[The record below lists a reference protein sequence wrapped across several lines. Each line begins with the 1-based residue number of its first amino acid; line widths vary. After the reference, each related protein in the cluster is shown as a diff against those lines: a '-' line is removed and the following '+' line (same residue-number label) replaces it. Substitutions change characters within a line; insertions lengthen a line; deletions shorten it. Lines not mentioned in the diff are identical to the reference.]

1 MLFREAQGLGRS
13 RPEKGEERVRRRDG
27 WILPEEF
34 IPFHFENNEGEF
46 EQKQGV
52 IWPTFLKDDSVDL
65 FLET

>member
-1 MLFREAQGLGRS
+1 M
-13 RPEKGEERVRRRDG
+13 
-27 WILPEEF
+27 LPEEF
-34 IPFHFENNEGEF
+34 IPFHFENSEGEF